1 MRDYKESHFIKR
13 IAVALLAV
21 TALFNA
27 SAQEAPQVPTTLF
40 PYPVAPDTIS
50 TLEGRTNYIVS
61 KF

>member
-50 TLEGRTNYIVS
+50 TLEGRTNYIV
-61 KF
+61 